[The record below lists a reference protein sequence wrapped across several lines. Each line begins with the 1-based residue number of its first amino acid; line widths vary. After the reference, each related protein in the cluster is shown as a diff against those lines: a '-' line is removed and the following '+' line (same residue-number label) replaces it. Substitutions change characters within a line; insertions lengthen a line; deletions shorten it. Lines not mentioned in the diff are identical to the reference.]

1 MKVRR
6 CSSMALMTM
15 LMCIVEACWAGQL
28 PEAVSPPLSPLLLP
42 QTFQLDPAETRS
54 RFEVKFM
61 GFITVR
67 GRFER
72 TTGTLLR
79 DPALRNSS
87 ITAVIDATSLQAN
100 TANARATNRILRGP
114 EFFQVEK
121 FPTIEFRSSHFVYE
135 GEQLQRIDGALTLL
149 GVTRPVALA
158 MTAAQCMPAE
168 ALRLAR
174 CEASAAVTVKRSDYG
189 MLGWNESV
197 ADEVKIIVELVAV
210 ETGRELPVQKPEM
223 DAAAN
228 KPVQ

>member
-1 MKVRR
+1 M
-6 CSSMALMTM
+6 
-15 LMCIVEACWAGQL
+15 
-28 PEAVSPPLSPLLLP
+28 
-42 QTFQLDPAETRS
+42 
-54 RFEVKFM
+54 
-61 GFITVR
+61 
-67 GRFER
+67 
-72 TTGTLLR
+72 TLLEAIR
-79 DPALRNSS
+79 IALQ
-87 ITAVIDATSLQAN
+87 SLWGSK
-100 TANARATNRILRGP
+100 LR
-114 EFFQVEK
+114 
-121 FPTIEFRSSHFVYE
+121 S
-135 GEQLQRIDGALTLL
+135 ALTLL